1 MAAAVFG
8 EPAAKHGVGKPHRH
22 GDSKLPLR
30 GFGAA
35 GGAFGGGVERFEGLD
50 AAAVVLFTGFGEVQV
65 AAVALQQ
72 FGADLL
78 LQMGNVLAGHGGGD
92 AELVGCAVE
101 ASSADYF
108 AKYAQ
113 SEQCVHVCLSFP
125 VGKGCVNAAS
135 IYLRRVF
142 IYNACFVI
150 IVFI

>member
-1 MAAAVFG
+1 M
-8 EPAAKHGVGKPHRH
+8 
-22 GDSKLPLR
+22 R
-30 GFGAA
+30 GGRAA

-50 AAAVVLFTGFGEVQV
+50 AAAVVLFAGFGEVQV

-78 LQMGNVLAGHGGGD
+78 FQMGNVLAGHGGGD
-92 AELVGCAVE
+92 AELVGSAGE
-101 ASSADYF
+101 AALADDF

-113 SEQCVHVCLSFP
+113 AEQGVHVCLSFP

-135 IYLRRVF
+135 IYLRRGF

-150 IVFI
+150 IVVI